1 MTRLT
6 PLVYFLIAILL
17 MPALHLLLPLGRLVA
32 FPWRLLGMLPLMA
45 GIILNLLA
53 DRSFKQHKTT
63 VKPCEKPSALVT
75 DGVFRLSRH
84 PMYLGM
90 VLILAGI
97 AILLGSVTPWFI
109 LLALAA
115 LYEACFVGTEECML
129 EETFGAAYRAY
140 KKQVRRWI

>member
-1 MTRLT
+1 
-6 PLVYFLIAILL
+6 
-17 MPALHLLLPLGRLVA
+17 
-32 FPWRLLGMLPLMA
+32 MLPLMI

-97 AILLGSVTPWFI
+97 AILLGSVMPWFI
-109 LLALAA
+109 LLALVAFF
-115 LYEACFVGTEECML
+115 EVRFVRMEECML
-129 EETFGAAYRAY
+129 EQTFGAAYRAY
-140 KKQVRRWI
+140 KKRVRRWI

>member
-6 PLVYFLIAILL
+6 PLTYFLIAILL

-32 FPWRLLGMLPLMA
+32 FPWRLLGILPLTV
-45 GIILNLLA
+45 GIVLNLLA
-53 DRSFKQHKTT
+53 DRSFKRHKTT
-63 VKPCEKPSALVT
+63 VKPREKPSALMT

-109 LLALAA
+109 LLALVV
-115 LYEACFVGTEECML
+115 LFEACFVRMEECML
-129 EETFGAAYRAY
+129 EETFGEAYRAY
-140 KKQVRRWI
+140 KKQVRRRI

>member
-6 PLVYFLIAILL
+6 PLTYFLIAILL
-17 MPALHLLLPLGRLVA
+17 MPALHLLLPLGRIVA
-32 FPWRLLGMLPLMA
+32 FPWRLLGILPLTV

-53 DRSFKQHKTT
+53 DRSFKRRKTT
-63 VKPCEKPSALVT
+63 VKPREKPSALVT
-75 DGVFRLSRH
+75 DGIFRLSRH

-109 LLALAA
+109 LLALVA
-115 LYEACFVGTEECML
+115 LFQVRFVRMEECML
-129 EETFGAAYRAY
+129 EQTFGAAYRAY
-140 KKQVRRWI
+140 KKRVRRWI